1 MLEVSTTCLTP
12 ARVLKASGHVERFA
26 DLMIKD
32 LKNGNIYRADK
43 YLEEWIDL

>member
-1 MLEVSTTCLTP
+1 
-12 ARVLKASGHVERFA
+12 VERFA